1 MSSAIAS
8 SRSEEA
14 ALAGPRL
21 FGEGQQPEKM
31 QGHWVLAR
39 VGKRVLRPG
48 GIELTERMLDALAIN
63 PGDRVVEFAPGVGR
77 TARMVLKRHPASYTA
92 VERDSAAAENLR
104 TALAGTR
111 AEVRFAH
118 AEESGLPSQSANVV
132 FGEAMLTMQTPELKD
147 RIIGEAVRLLGPG
160 GRYGIHEICFQPD
173 DLPASVRKEIQA
185 ALSKEIHVGVQP
197 LTLGE
202 WGILFERRGLSVTW
216 CGKSPMHLLEPGRL
230 LRDEG
235 ITGVLRMASRVV
247 RNPVLRQRVCAMR
260 RLFNKYDQYMSAVS
274 VVGTVRAA

>member
-1 MSSAIAS
+1 MSSAVAG
-8 SRSEEA
+8 SRSEDVTLTA
-14 ALAGPRL
+14 PRL

-48 GIELTERMLDALAIN
+48 GIELTQRMLGALAIGS
-63 PGDRVVEFAPGVGR
+63 GDRVVEFAPGVGR
-77 TARMVLKRHPASYTA
+77 TARMVLKRHPAGYTA

-104 TALAGTR
+104 VALSGSG

-118 AEESGLPSQSANVV
+118 AEESGLPSGSANVV
-132 FGEAMLTMQTPELKD
+132 FGEAMLTMQTPDLKD
-147 RIIGEAVRLLGPG
+147 RIIGEAVRLLAPG
-160 GRYGIHEICFQPD
+160 GRYGIHEICYQPD

-185 ALSKEIHVGVQP
+185 AMSKEIHVGVQP

-202 WGILFERRGLSVTW
+202 WAVLFERHGLSVTW

-235 ITGVLRMASRVV
+235 IGGVLRMASRVA
-247 RNPVLRQRVCAMR
+247 RNPVLRQRICAMR
-260 RLFNKYDQYMSAVS
+260 RLFNQYDQYMSAVS
-274 VVGTVRAA
+274 VVGTVKA